1 VAHFLGVDHAG
12 HTFGVDS
19 APMAAKLAQLDAV
32 IARTAATLAAD
43 ASHADTLLLVLGD
56 HGMTWAGDHGGG
68 SEEETHS
75 ALFALRP
82 GAAAR
87 ARGAQEVRER
97 VKVGR
102 EALLPQI
109 DFAPTLAL
117 LLGVPP
123 PYGSV
128 GRVSGALWAA
138 AGGGDGGFAAARRAN
153 AWQVARALRAY
164 AEAGAFA
171 PADVAAVQRLYAA
184 AAAATDAE
192 SAARGEDAFL
202 SAAAALARA
211 QWTAFRAAP
220 MAAGLA
226 VLLATLGAHAAALR
240 AALPPADATADAWA
254 PMAGAALAIAAAHTA
269 CVFSV
274 GAMQLEAAAAHVPMT
289 AFAVA
294 HAALCA
300 WRVLRAPAKAR
311 APVFARLL
319 EACALLLVT
328 AAIAAAAMPG
338 EDKPADAGAADAAA
352 AARWLHPAALTA
364 ARTYLPLLLLPRAL
378 LPRRDSGRARSAS
391 HTLLA
396 AAVWACHAAVG
407 AHWAAAAAV
416 TAGWSVPASAAHAA
430 RIALPRA
437 VYAGAAVAAC
447 AALRAARSSGGGDG
461 GDSRTSA
468 AAAASRGVLAA
479 LSAPLLLL
487 TGRAA
492 PLLAALAGAQG
503 ALLLRAHAHPPGG
516 APPPPPLLRRWALLS
531 AACASHFAALQLFA
545 ATGHRSAFEAL
556 HFKAAF
562 TGFDDFGFG
571 RQGALLAANTWS
583 SELAAVCALPLVAAR
598 IAASAACGDGGD
610 DEVEAFWR
618 SLRALLAARGLLR
631 AAGAGASA
639 AAAAVLRRH
648 LHVWALF
655 APKFV
660 FEAAGLLLTDA
671 LALAAVAVAAAGA
684 AGRARKAHTA

>member
-1 VAHFLGVDHAG
+1 
-12 HTFGVDS
+12 
-19 APMAAKLAQLDAV
+19 MAAKLTQLDGV
-32 IARTAATLAAD
+32 IARTAAALAAD
-43 ASHADTLLLVLGD
+43 ASHAGTLLLVLGD

-82 GAAAR
+82 GAAR
-87 ARGAQEVRER
+87 AGQNEQRQSSNIRKEGS
-97 VKVGR
+97 
-102 EALLPQI
+102 LPQI
-109 DFAPTLAL
+109 DFAPSLAL

-128 GRVSGALWAA
+128 GRVSRALWAA
-138 AGGGDGGFAAARRAN
+138 AGGGGGGFAAARRGN

-164 AEAGAFA
+164 AAAGSFA
-171 PADVAAVQRLYAA
+171 PADVAAVQALYATCA
-184 AAAATDAE
+184 DATDAE
-192 SAARGEDAFL
+192 SAASAEDAFL

-211 QWTAFRAAP
+211 QWTSFRAAP

-226 VLLATLGAHAAALR
+226 VLLAALGAHAAALL
-240 AALPPADATADAWA
+240 AALPPADGVTADAWA
-254 PMAGAALAIAAAHTA
+254 PMAVAAAAIGAEHTA

-274 GAMQLEAAAAHVPMT
+274 GAMQLEAAAAHVPMG
-289 AFAVA
+289 AFAAV

-300 WRVLRAPAKAR
+300 WRVLWTPAKAR
-311 APVFARLL
+311 APACARLT

-338 EDKPADAGAADAAA
+338 EDKPADAAAADAAA
-352 AARWLHPAALTA
+352 GAAAAQWLHPAALTTA
-364 ARTYLPLLLLPRAL
+364 ARTYAPLLLLPAAL
-378 LPRRDSGRARSAS
+378 LPRRDARSAA

-407 AHWAAAAAV
+407 VHWAAAAAV
-416 TAGWSVPASAAHAA
+416 TAGASLPASVAHAA
-430 RIALPRA
+430 RIGLPRA
-437 VYAGAAVAAC
+437 VYAGGAVAAC
-447 AALRAARSSGGGDG
+447 AALRTARSSGGGDA
-461 GDSRTSA
+461 SRTAAAA

-492 PLLAALAGAQG
+492 PLLAALAAAQG
-503 ALLLRAHAHPPGG
+503 ALLLRAHAHPPT
-516 APPPPPLLRRWALLS
+516 PLRRCALLS
-531 AACASHFAALQLFA
+531 AACASHFTALQLFS

-562 TGFDDFGFG
+562 TGFDDFGFA
-571 RQGALLAANTWS
+571 RQGVLLAANTWAA
-583 SELAAVCALPLVAAR
+583 ELAAAAALPLVAAR
-598 IAASAACGDGGD
+598 LAGDADDGAADDAA
-610 DEVEAFWR
+610 AFWR

-631 AAGAGASA
+631 AAGAGAAA

-660 FEAAGLLLTDA
+660 FEAAALLLTDA

-684 AGRARKAHTA
+684 GAAARHTRKTHAA